1 MGLQGAGVRC
11 ACSGRHARS
20 GGRLPQ
26 TSRQNAHRPSR
37 DARVL
42 DGLDRGPGRQPD
54 LLALTQGRHGRVGAE
69 LHAGR
74 IPELLVL
81 ATDIGSSSTRTALLK
96 HSALWIEET
105 IVRGRYRILRSR
117 IAPG

>member
-1 MGLQGAGVRC
+1 M
-11 ACSGRHARS
+11 
-20 GGRLPQ
+20 
-26 TSRQNAHRPSR
+26 
-37 DARVL
+37 
-42 DGLDRGPGRQPD
+42 
-54 LLALTQGRHGRVGAE
+54 
-69 LHAGR
+69 HAGR